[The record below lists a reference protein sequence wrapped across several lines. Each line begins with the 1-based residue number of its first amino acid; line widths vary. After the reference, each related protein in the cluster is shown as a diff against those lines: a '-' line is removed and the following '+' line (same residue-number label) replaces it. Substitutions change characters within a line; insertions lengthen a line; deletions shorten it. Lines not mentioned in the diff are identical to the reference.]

1 MNRFG
6 QVIQREYV
14 ASHQIGCKDSSCCY
28 RKFQKLCTG
37 TFHLPPANKPTFKRK
52 ISESIKQ
59 SQTQKGIFKKECTYV
74 HQENT
79 GRGVEG

>member
-1 MNRFG
+1 MI
-6 QVIQREYV
+6 VIIE
-14 ASHQIGCKDSSCCY
+14 GCVKRAPLKENVLGCST
-28 RKFQKLCTG
+28 RNQP
-37 TFHLPPANKPTFKRK
+37 TFHSPPANKPTFKRK